1 MAVTVQQELDAVR
14 EALMRASATGGV
26 TTVNHPDGTSYTRDL
41 AWLEKRERTLLARL
55 ARSRSGGGR
64 LFGGFRR

>member
-1 MAVTVQQELDAVR
+1 
-14 EALMRASATGGV
+14 MRASSTGGV

-41 AWLEKRERTLLARL
+41 NWLEKRERTLVARL
-55 ARSRSGGGR
+55 ARSRPGGGR